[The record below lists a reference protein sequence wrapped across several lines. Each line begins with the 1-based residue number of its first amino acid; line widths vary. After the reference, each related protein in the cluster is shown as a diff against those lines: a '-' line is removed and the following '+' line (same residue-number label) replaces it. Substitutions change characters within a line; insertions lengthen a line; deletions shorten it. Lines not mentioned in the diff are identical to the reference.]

1 MTGRSD
7 LMNLRN
13 IEVFR
18 AIMKLGTVTSAAD
31 ALGTSQPT
39 VTRELS
45 RLESSLGF
53 VLFERRRQ
61 RLVPTLRAH
70 RLYKEIQVTFSG
82 LEKLNQFVSGLRGVG
97 DEVLTVSTLPA
108 FAVSLLPEVI
118 ALLQMQVP
126 ALSVDIRTEDPR
138 DESPVSGFDFD
149 VGLIEG
155 DFASQSVEVTVIRDF
170 ELVAVLPAGHPLS
183 ARAQLAPADFAAVP
197 FISLGA
203 NDPSRLRL
211 NDVFEEAGVVRRM
224 SVSCQ
229 SATGICEMVAQGL
242 GVSIVNPLTALQYQR
257 SGLVVKRFAPQLTF
271 RISALRPL
279 DRPQMEN
286 IDRFLRCLKEV
297 CRLAGQALIR
307 QGLEKSDEDLNRG
320 NLPSASQIP

>member
-1 MTGRSD
+1 MTRRSA

-45 RLESSLGF
+45 RLESVLGF
-53 VLFERRRQ
+53 ALFERRRQ
-61 RLVPTLRAH
+61 RLVPTSRAL
-70 RLYKEIQVTFSG
+70 RLYKEIQSTFSG
-82 LEKLNQFVSGLRGVG
+82 LERLNQFVAGLRGAG
-97 DEVLTVSTLPA
+97 EEVLTVSTLPA
-108 FAVSLLPEVI
+108 FAVSLLPEVMSR
-118 ALLQMQVP
+118 LQRQVP
-126 ALSVDIRTEDPR
+126 SLSIDIRTEDPR
-138 DESPVSGFDFD
+138 DETPVSGFDFD

-155 DFASQSVEVTVIRDF
+155 GFTSQSAEVTLIREF
-170 ELVAVLPAGHPLS
+170 ELVAVVPQGHPL
-183 ARAQLAPADFAAVP
+183 AALASLVPSDFEASP
-197 FISLGA
+197 FISLGP

-211 NDVFEEAGVVRRM
+211 QEVFDEAGVVRRM

-229 SATGICEMVAQGL
+229 SATGICELVARGL
-242 GVSIVNPLTALQYQR
+242 GVSIINPLSALKYQKH
-257 SGLVVKRFAPQLTF
+257 GLVLKPFAPQVPF

-286 IDRFLRCLKEV
+286 INRFLRCLEEV
-297 CRLAGQALIR
+297 SSQAGQDLIR
-307 QGLEKSDEDLNRG
+307 QGLEKV
-320 NLPSASQIP
+320 P

>member
-1 MTGRSD
+1 
-7 LMNLRN
+7 MNLRN

-53 VLFERRRQ
+53 TLFERRRQ
-61 RLVPTLRAH
+61 RLVPTARAH
-70 RLYKEIQVTFSG
+70 RLYKEIQSTFSG
-82 LEKLNQFVSGLRGVG
+82 LEKLNQFVAGLRGVG

-118 ALLQMQVP
+118 ARLQMQVP

-155 DFASQSVEVTVIRDF
+155 DFASQSAEVTVICDF

-183 ARAQLAPADFAAVP
+183 ARAELAPADFQAVA
-197 FISLGA
+197 FISLGP

-211 NDVFEEAGVVRRM
+211 QEVFDEGGVVRRM
-224 SVSCQ
+224 SISCQ
-229 SATGICEMVAQGL
+229 SATGICEMVTQGL
-242 GVSIVNPLTALQYQR
+242 GVSIVNPLSALQYQR
-257 SGLVVKRFAPQLTF
+257 SGLVLRRFTPQVAF

-297 CRLAGQALIR
+297 CKQAGQDLFR
-307 QGLEKSDEDLNRG
+307 LGLEKGAEDPDHRNP
-320 NLPSASQIP
+320 PSAS